1 MQRTS
6 SSGKF
11 KKAGAAHRPLSF
23 REGFGKNHRDSGYR
37 RERSVARG
45 RSEFALT
52 RIARIALGLMAL
64 VCAVSM
70 AGAQMARAQEAPPHG
85 PRLALL
91 INAPVTRAGGEH
103 VFRPIAALLGKL
115 GFATLTV
122 ENADSARLKE
132 AISEFTG
139 RVRKG
144 TTTMVLFRGA
154 MLRVQQTTLLMPADA
169 KGVSEY
175 DAREAGI
182 DLNAFEG
189 ELTRKGAAIKIFV
202 VDAARSAAVAERFG
216 LVAGGP
222 AALELHD
229 GTLAIVNAGPQR
241 SGRERA
247 PDVRPGEDDLFLE
260 ELQRQT
266 AVPDVTLE
274 TAFAKTRLAVAAAT
288 GRRQVPSVS
297 SSLSNDFYIAR
308 DTHTPSPSP
317 PAPAAKP
324 APAAPPVPVRGAS
337 DKSAEAGGEGR
348 VAPGA
353 ASGGPNP
360 GEIFKDCDTC
370 PDLVVVPPG
379 EFSMGSTESEFEK
392 PAHRVVI
399 ARAFA
404 IGRHEVTFAQWDACA
419 AANACKTDIDDHG
432 FGRGDRPVIDVS
444 WDEAQAFVKWLS
456 AQTGQAYR
464 LPSEAEWEYAARA
477 GSRGS
482 FAWGAAAGDGRANC
496 ADCSPNPAGTSL
508 PVGSF
513 RPNAFGLFDMAGN
526 AAEFVEDCWNGGYR
540 SAPTD
545 GAAWR
550 TGQCQL
556 RVLRGGSFTSKA
568 NAIRSAARFRYDR
581 DVRYYSNG
589 FRVARSV
596 P

>member
-1 MQRTS
+1 
-6 SSGKF
+6 
-11 KKAGAAHRPLSF
+11 
-23 REGFGKNHRDSGYR
+23 
-37 RERSVARG
+37 
-45 RSEFALT
+45 
-52 RIARIALGLMAL
+52 MAL
-64 VCAVSM
+64 FCAVP
-70 AGAQMARAQEAPPHG
+70 AAAAQEAPPRG

-91 INAPVTRAGGEH
+91 IDAPVARAGSERA
-103 VFRPIAALLGKL
+103 FRPIATLLGKL
-115 GFATLTV
+115 GFTTLTV
-122 ENADSARLKE
+122 ENADSARLKA
-132 AISEFTG
+132 AISDFTG

-144 TTTMVLFRGA
+144 TTAMVLFRGA

-182 DLNAFEG
+182 DLNAFES

-202 VDAARSAAVAERFG
+202 VDAARSGVVAERFG
-216 LVAGGP
+216 LSAGGP

-241 SGRERA
+241 SGREHA
-247 PDVRPGEDDLFLE
+247 ADARPGEDDLFLD

-274 TAFAKTRLAVAAAT
+274 TAFSKTRIAVAAAS

-308 DTHTPSPSP
+308 DTASPPPPPPSP
-317 PAPAAKP
+317 PVSAARPETAPASSP
-324 APAAPPVPVRGAS
+324 ATAPVRGAT
-337 DKSAEAGGEGR
+337 DKSAQAGGEGG
-348 VAPGA
+348 AAGA

-379 EFSMGSTESEFEK
+379 EFSMGSTENEFEK
-392 PAHRVVI
+392 PAHRVAI

-444 WDEAQAFVKWLS
+444 WDEAQGFVKWLS

-477 GSRGS
+477 GSRS
-482 FAWGAAAGDGRANC
+482 AFTWGAAAGNGRANC
-496 ADCSPNPAGTSL
+496 SDCSPNAAGASL

-526 AAEFVEDCWNGGYR
+526 AAEFVEDCWNGSYR
-540 SAPTD
+540 SAPAD

-568 NAIRSAARFRYDR
+568 SAVRSAARFRYDR
-581 DVRYYSNG
+581 DVRYYTNG